1 MRCIGVNMYPVSP
14 QAYDRAITVFSPD
27 GRLFQVEYAKEAV
40 KRGSTAIGLVC
51 QDGVILL
58 ANRYSHSKLLVLDTV
73 RKVNFVDESIISTSS
88 GLAADARRLVDM
100 ARIEAQRHR
109 ITYDQAISVIDVSR
123 KIADTIQ
130 IYTQYGGS
138 RPFGVSMIFA
148 GKNNNEFVI
157 YEIEPSGAY
166 TGYLATSIGQNK
178 ELVDKYLEKNYN
190 PKTNIKEGIILG
202 LKALIESASEEDK
215 KNINKGSL
223 DIAIVDKESGK
234 ARYLEESEI
243 DKLLSKVK

>member
-1 MRCIGVNMYPVSP
+1 VREGENMYPVSP

-40 KRGSTAIGLVC
+40 KRGSTAIGIVC
-51 QDGVILL
+51 KNGVVLL

-73 RKVNFVDESIISTSS
+73 RKVNFVDEDIISTSS

-109 ITYDQAISVIDVSR
+109 ITYDRPITVIDVSR

-148 GKNNNEFVI
+148 GKSNGEFVM

-166 TGYLATSIGQNK
+166 TGYIATSIGQNK
-178 ELVDKYLEKNYN
+178 DIVDKYLESHYK
-190 PKTNIKEGIILG
+190 KDISVKEGISLG
-202 LKALIESASEEDK
+202 LKALIEGASDEDK
-215 KNINKGSL
+215 KNITPDSL
-223 DIAIVDKESGK
+223 DIAIIDKENNI

-243 DKLLSKVK
+243 EKLISKVK

>member
-1 MRCIGVNMYPVSP
+1 MYPVSP

-40 KRGSTAIGLVC
+40 KRGSTAIGIVC
-51 QDGVILL
+51 TNGVVLL

-73 RKVNFVDESIISTSS
+73 RKVNFVDNDIISTSS

-109 ITYDQAISVIDVSR
+109 ITYDRPISVIDISR
-123 KIADTIQ
+123 KVADTIQ

-148 GKNNNEFVI
+148 GKSNGDYVM

-166 TGYLATSIGQNK
+166 TGYMATSIGQNK
-178 ELVDKYLEKNYN
+178 DLVDKYLETHYDKKITVKDAIN
-190 PKTNIKEGIILG
+190 LG
-202 LKALIESASEEDK
+202 LKALIEGASEEDR
-215 KNINKGSL
+215 KNITPNSL
-223 DIAIVDKESGK
+223 DIAVIDKDNET

-243 DKLLSKVK
+243 SKLISKVK

>member
-1 MRCIGVNMYPVSP
+1 MYPVSP

-40 KRGSTAIGLVC
+40 KRGSTAIGIVC
-51 QDGVILL
+51 KNGVVLL

-73 RKVNFVDESIISTSS
+73 RKVNFVDNDIISTSS
-88 GLAADARRLVDM
+88 GLAADARRLVDLS
-100 ARIEAQRHR
+100 RIEAQRHR
-109 ITYDQAISVIDVSR
+109 ITYDKPISVIDISR

-148 GKNNNEFVI
+148 GKSNGDFVM

-178 ELVDKYLEKNYN
+178 ELVDKYLEKNY
-190 PKTNIKEGIILG
+190 KKDILVKDAVMLG
-202 LKALIESASEEDK
+202 LKALMEGASEEDK
-215 KNINKGSL
+215 KNITADSL
-223 DIAIVDKESGK
+223 DIAIVDEENEMT
-234 ARYLEESEI
+234 RYLEESEI
-243 DKLLSKVK
+243 SKMISKVK